1 MRNFIKIALL
11 GSALAAAAVVNAQ
24 VVPAPSS
31 GQSTI
36 IFFVTDTAN
45 NTTYTFALN
54 EQVGGTSGGMF
65 NSADALSSSSQNV
78 VNFLASAAQT
88 ASFSVS
94 LAGDSALQ
102 TFITNAGGVAGGNLA
117 WGIYGGSY
125 NGGGSTDV
133 QGSTVFLSTALNTTN
148 GKNSVLNVGDTGFS
162 GAMTAYNSDISL
174 LNGSTFDGYSTANDT
189 NGGTSNG
196 IIGTPSSSTTNI
208 DFYGNGIDTTTAY
221 STTGNGSRL
230 NVYGLT
236 PNGSGSGQAV
246 VYELGYATFNGSTLT
261 FTPVPLPAAAW
272 LLCGGLLGLLVIGR
286 RRDSGNASSA
296 AAA

>member
-1 MRNFIKIALL
+1 MKNFIKIALL
-11 GSALAAAAVVNAQ
+11 GSALASAAVVNAQ
-24 VVPAPSS
+24 ALPQPST
-31 GQSTI
+31 GQSDI
-36 IFFVTDTAN
+36 IFFVT
-45 NTTYTFALN
+45 NTNTNATYTFVLP
-54 EQVGGTSGGMF
+54 EVVGGTGGGTNMF
-65 NSADALSSSSQNV
+65 TSADADASTTQGV
-78 VNFLASAAQT
+78 VNFLASANQT
-88 ASFSVS
+88 ASFSVTLS
-94 LAGDSALQ
+94 NDTALQ

-117 WGIYGGSY
+117 WGIYGGAY

-148 GKNSVLNVGDTGFS
+148 GKNSVLNVGDTGFNGGMS
-162 GAMTAYNSDISL
+162 AYNSDITSL
-174 LNGSTFDGYSTANDT
+174 NLQTFDSHSPP
-189 NGGTSNG
+189 GTGNG

-236 PNGSGSGQAV
+236 PNGSGSGSAV

-272 LLCGGLLGLLVIGR
+272 LLGGGLLGLLVIGR